1 MALTQVRFS
10 GINTNLTV
18 FSDPVTVTNFGN
30 TANRD
35 LGSLFDRSQ
44 GGGSNVAIIWQEST
58 SSFKLGYT
66 SNDGTSNGNL
76 TFTGNANLRVGNVFA
91 ESLNWSNGA
100 PFSSSEPGPGTS
112 GELQYNNSGNFGSTI
127 GITYTGTGSIAL
139 DSIDFTGTLDGDT
152 VIASTIGNVGATVT
166 GSNIV
171 AVQSF
176 QGPVG
181 VYGTN
186 TGAFT
191 GVTATTLVTS
201 ANTTIG
207 AGLTVVGTSSFN
219 GVLNVNAGI
228 QNTAIG
234 NLQQSSGK
242 FTTIQGVD
250 TTDSSSTTTGALKI
264 AGGAGIDKNLHVG
277 GAITSGNIL
286 PSANVTYSLG
296 SPTYQWKDVYVGPGS
311 LYVNNQKV
319 LEESAGTIVF
329 SADPGQ
335 NINITTSSGGD
346 IEFNPGGT
354 IQLKGNVELS
364 AGKSIVTAGGA
375 STEFPQGI
383 KVDNIATRS
392 SGSVTIDNLNISGNL
407 TVSGTTTT
415 INTADLN
422 VADNLIT
429 LNSDF
434 ISGNPTENAGI
445 RILRGDENAVQ
456 LRWNET
462 SNKWEFTNDGSTYVE
477 FGTNYSD
484 SNVTSLLNSFGSNPI
499 TTTGT
504 VSATNFVGSGQ
515 YLTAITGA
523 NVSGTVSAATTATTA
538 TTATYVTGLTS
549 SNVTTALGYTPI
561 SVSDAHTAISGNL
574 TTAQN
579 YTNTANSNMKS
590 YVDNEIST
598 TQGQITTANTSVVA
612 YVDSQISTTQSQ
624 ITSANTGVVNYVNTV
639 VNGNL
644 STAQSYADSA
654 VSTANSNMKSYV
666 DNEISTTQ
674 GQITTANS
682 GVVAYVDGQISTVN
696 SSITTANSNM
706 KTYVDGQISTT
717 VSDTNTAIGAN
728 LTTAQSYADS
738 AVSTANSAMKSY
750 VDNEISTTQG
760 QITTANSGVVAYV
773 DSQISTTQGQI
784 TTANSGVVAYVDSQI
799 STTQGQITTANSNM
813 KTYVDG
819 EITTTQGQ
827 ITTANSNMK
836 TYVDSEITTTQGQI
850 TTANS
855 GVVTYIDNQVTTAN
869 TGMQSYVDTTVAAA
883 NTAMGQYVVGEI
895 STVNSTITTANTN
908 MKTYVDGEISTTQ
921 GQITTANAG
930 VVTYIDGQISTVN
943 SSITTANSGVVSY
956 VNTANTNM
964 KSYVDGQISTT
975 VSDTNTAISANLTTA
990 QNYTDTAISNLV
1002 ASAPATLDTLNEIAA
1017 ALGNDPNLATTLT
1030 NTIATANTN
1039 MKSYVDNEISTTQ
1052 SEITTA
1058 NTNMKTY
1065 VDGEIST
1072 TQGQITTANTALKS
1086 YTDTQLTFKASL
1098 SGATFTGNALFPTI
1112 SLTSRGQVVF
1122 YDSDNTQYISLR
1134 APSNVLANVTF
1145 SLPGA
1150 DGTPGQVLTTDGAGN
1165 MAWAAAS
1172 SGGGASGFQSS
1183 TITQAPGASTNYDL
1197 AKGTNQDAAVETP
1210 FESGGSD
1217 PFGVSLGIIYDA
1229 MEPVGSLVTVDYGD
1243 GEAYVDA

>member
-1 MALTQVRFS
+1 MSLTQVRFS

-35 LGSLFDRSQ
+35 IGSLFDRSQ
-44 GGGSNVAIIWQEST
+44 GGGSNVAIVWQEST

-66 SNDGTSNGNL
+66 SSDGTSNANL
-76 TFTGNANLRVGNVFA
+76 AFTGNANLRVGNVFA

-100 PFSSSEPGPGTS
+100 PFSSSEPGPGTT
-112 GELQYNNSGNFGSTI
+112 GQLQYNNSGNFGSTI
-127 GITYTGTGSIAL
+127 GITYTGAGTISL

-166 GSNIV
+166 GSNVFAI
-171 AVQSF
+171 QSF

-264 AGGAGIDKNLHVG
+264 AGGAGIDKNLYVG
-277 GAITSGNIL
+277 GTVVSGNVL
-286 PSANVTYSLG
+286 PSANITYSLG
-296 SPTYQWKDVYVGPGS
+296 SPTQQWKDVYVGPGS

-346 IEFNPGGT
+346 IEFNPGGS

-434 ISGNPTENAGI
+434 ASGNPTENAGI

-579 YTNTANSNMKS
+579 YTNTANTNMKS

-598 TQGQITTANTSVVA
+598 TQGQVTAANSSMKS
-612 YVDSQISTTQSQ
+612 YVDGQISTTQIQ
-624 ITSANTGVVNYVNTV
+624 ITSANVGVVNYVNTV

-644 STAQSYADSA
+644 TTAQSYADSA
-654 VSTANSNMKSYV
+654 VSTANSAMKSYV

-674 GQITTANS
+674 SQITTANS
-682 GVVAYVDGQISTVN
+682 GVVTYVDGQISTVN

-706 KTYVDGQISTT
+706 KTYVDGEIITTQGQI
-717 VSDTNTAIGAN
+717 NTAIGAN

-750 VDNEISTTQG
+750 VDNEISTTQS

-773 DSQISTTQGQI
+773 DSQISTTQSQI
-784 TTANSGVVAYVDSQI
+784 TTANSGVVAYID
-799 STTQGQITTANSNM
+799 N
-813 KTYVDG
+813 

-836 TYVDSEITTTQGQI
+836 TYVDGEITTTQGQI

-943 SSITTANSGVVSY
+943 NSITTANSGVVSY

-975 VSDTNTAISANLTTA
+975 VSDTNTAIGANLTTA

-1052 SEITTA
+1052 SENTTA
-1058 NTNMKTY
+1058 NSNMKTY

-1086 YTDTQLTFKASL
+1086 YTDTQLTLKASL

-1122 YDSDNTQYISLR
+1122 YDSDDTQYISLR

-1165 MAWAAAS
+1165 MSWTAAS

-1183 TITQAPGASTNYDL
+1183 TITQAPAASSNYDL